1 MRAMGWRMT
10 VMAGLAMAAPALAD
24 VKAGVDAWAR
34 GDWAVAV
41 GEWRAPAVA
50 GDADA
55 QFNLGQA
62 YKLGRG
68 VPLDLNQAET
78 WYGRAAQQGH
88 PEAEDNYGLLLY
100 QNGKRA
106 EAVQWLDRSATRD
119 QSSAQFVLGTML
131 FNGDVL
137 PKDWKRA
144 YALMTRASWSGYA
157 PARAALVEMDR
168 HVPQTDKQAGLA
180 LARNF
185 TPATATRPA
194 RVASVAPPARVSASA
209 PPRETVRDIPP
220 ARVAAPRPTPVREE
234 APAPA
239 ASAAVRDG
247 GWRVQLGAFGDPA
260 NARRLWGQ
268 VAGRFAGRQPFY
280 PKSGAITKLQVGPFA
295 SSAEASRACGAIR
308 PLTCVPAQK

>member
-106 EAVQWLDRSATRD
+106 EAVEWLDRSATRD

-194 RVASVAPPARVSASA
+194 RVASVAPPASASA
-209 PPRETVRDIPP
+209 PPRETVREIPP

-268 VAGRFAGRQPFY
+268 VSGRFAGRQPFY

-295 SSAEASRACGAIR
+295 SGAEALRACGAIR